1 MTCKDCYGCEI
12 CAEFGSEHLPSD
24 LDSRYFEYKDIDNVE
39 QECPCFKDKSRFVEL
54 PCKVGDTVYLVDF
67 EYGIY
72 KCIVNDIQILSDN
85 EPVYTLYFYSQNGY
99 EPAEL
104 EWDIDIEIDCFGKTV
119 FLTKEE
125 AEQAL
130 KGREKNG

>member
-1 MTCKDCYGCEI
+1 MTCKDCIHYDVCKCVNPKVDEMYGNRNGTQYGC
-12 CAEFGSEHLPSD
+12 G
-24 LDSRYFEYKDIDNVE
+24 Y
-39 QECPCFKDKSRFVEL
+39 FKDKSQIIKL

-119 FLTKEE
+119 FLTKEQAE
-125 AEQAL
+125 AKL
-130 KGREKNG
+130 KELSDKCQL

>member
-1 MTCKDCYGCEI
+1 MTCKESIKWLENLKNELGQSQYQGLWHYEQAL
-12 CAEFGSEHLPSD
+12 AETIELLKSD
-24 LDSRYFEYKDIDNVE
+24 RL
-39 QECPCFKDKSRFVEL
+39 VEL

-99 EPAEL
+99 EVAEL
-104 EWDIDIEIDCFGKTV
+104 EWDIDIERDCFGKTV
-119 FLTKEE
+119 FLTKEQAE
-125 AEQAL
+125 AKL
-130 KGREKNG
+130 KELNKE

>member
-1 MTCKDCYGCEI
+1 MICKESIKWLESLKKELGQSQYQGLWHYEQ
-12 CAEFGSEHLPSD
+12 ALSETIELLQSD
-24 LDSRYFEYKDIDNVE
+24 RLI
-39 QECPCFKDKSRFVEL
+39 EL

-85 EPVYTLYFYSQNGY
+85 KPVYTLYFYSQNGY
-99 EPAEL
+99 EAAEL
-104 EWDIDIEIDCFGKTV
+104 EWDIDIERDCFGKTV

-125 AEQAL
+125 AEAKL
-130 KGREKNG
+130 KELNENEMSI

>member
-1 MTCKDCYGCEI
+1 MTCKDCIHYDVCKKYNNVYER
-12 CAEFGSEHLPSD
+12 ELSE
-24 LDSRYFEYKDIDNVE
+24 RYCVE
-39 QECPCFKDKSRFVEL
+39 CQHFKNKANFVEL

-85 EPVYTLYFYSQNGY
+85 EPVFTLYYYSQNGY

-119 FLTKEE
+119 FLTKEQAE
-125 AEQAL
+125 AKL
-130 KGREKNG
+130 KELNENG

>member
-1 MTCKDCYGCEI
+1 MACKDCIHYDACK
-12 CAEFGSEHLPSD
+12 FYNKNLPE
-24 LDSRYFEYKDIDNVE
+24 EYDPIEWQCDN
-39 QECPCFKDKSRFVEL
+39 FKDKLRIIEL

-99 EPAEL
+99 EAAEL
-104 EWDIDIEIDCFGKTV
+104 EWDIDIERDCFGKTV
-119 FLTKEE
+119 FLTKEQ
-125 AEQAL
+125 AESKL
-130 KGREKNG
+130 KELNDYEMSI

>member
-1 MTCKDCYGCEI
+1 MTCKDCLGDMFCSKQDKKKRVDKY
-12 CAEFGSEHLPSD
+12 CADADEVCK
-24 LDSRYFEYKDIDNVE
+24 Y
-39 QECPCFKDKSRFVEL
+39 FKDKLRIIEL

-85 EPVYTLYFYSQNGY
+85 KPVYTLYFYSQNGY
-99 EPAEL
+99 EAAEL
-104 EWDIDIEIDCFGKTV
+104 EWDIDIERDCFGKTV

-125 AEQAL
+125 AEAKL
-130 KGREKNG
+130 KELDENEMSI